1 MKAIKTWFKG
11 ILLSFVGGIV
21 FFYSVVAPIEL
32 FIEMMKTTGKEFVG
46 NFIYFCVLVLLSIF
60 LPVIYF
66 YISQDRAKEEES
78 KEV

>member
-21 FFYSVVAPIEL
+21 FFYSVVAPILL
-32 FIEMMKTTGKEFVG
+32 FMEMMNTTGKEFVG
-46 NFIYFCVLVLLSIF
+46 NFIYFCVLILLSIF

-66 YISQDRAKEEES
+66 YISQDLIKEKES
-78 KEV
+78 KED

>member
-11 ILLSFVGGIV
+11 ILSSFVGGIV

-32 FIEMMKTTGKEFVG
+32 FIEMMKTTRKEFVG
-46 NFIYFCVLVLLSIF
+46 NFIYFCVLVLLAIF

-66 YISQDRAKEEES
+66 YISQDLTKEEES

>member
-21 FFYSVVAPIEL
+21 FFYSVVAPVEL
-32 FIEMMKTTGKEFVG
+32 FIEMMKTTGKEFVV
-46 NFIYFCVLVLLSIF
+46 NFISFCILVILSIF

-66 YISQDRAKEEES
+66 YVSQDRTKEEES